1 MTDNQRNDQL
11 IESSETI
18 ERHETIE
25 IVEMK
30 EKTSEIKELNQFKET
45 EEMIQIKHDL
55 KRHFGEGPYE
65 IMIAGTFDI
74 IHPGHI
80 HYIQEAAQY
89 GKVTVIIARDQTVQ
103 RVKHRQTVL
112 DENIRSTIVYSIKGV
127 DRVLLGNENGIW
139 YEPVLRENPHLF
151 LMGCNQPGD
160 IKRFE
165 KTIQDN
171 GGRTLFRR
179 SSSMESSFSLK
190 SSSEIRRRV
199 IEMFGNE

>member
-1 MTDNQRNDQL
+1 MSNQKENDQ
-11 IESSETI
+11 
-18 ERHETIE
+18 
-25 IVEMK
+25 
-30 EKTSEIKELNQFKET
+30 IK
-45 EEMIQIKHDL
+45 QIKHDL
-55 KRHFGEGPYE
+55 RKRFGEGPYE

-89 GKVTVIIARDQTVQ
+89 GKVTVIIARDHTVQ
-103 RVKHRQTVL
+103 RIKQRKTVL
-112 DENIRSTIVYSIKGV
+112 DEEMRSTIVQSIKGV
-127 DRVLLGNENGIW
+127 DKVILGNENGVW
-139 YEPVLRENPHLF
+139 YDPVLKVNPHLF

-165 KTIQDN
+165 KTIEDN
-171 GGRTLFRR
+171 GGRTMFRR
-179 SSSMESSFSLK
+179 STSMENSYSLK